1 MSEGPDYGSRSI
13 DHCVNHTNGGT
24 ATGGWARGQFVA
36 NSQGGGAC
44 SVTYLELIYVNNQGN
59 EVAKYVQSNWGQGND
74 EVCGAS
80 CDRIVMPRSAYRRIL
95 DVIGS
100 SQSGETGRST
110 GGIYLYY

>member
-1 MSEGPDYGSRSI
+1 MTS
-13 DHCVNHTNGGT
+13 
-24 ATGGWARGQFVA
+24 
-36 NSQGGGAC
+36 GAC